1 MKRFDR
7 SGNVFERAHS
17 RIGRA
22 ARWAALAA
30 MLSPQPGAFGMAVL
44 ESGHVGLSAEAP
56 AVTANGEASLKSISY
71 TDKVVRIKLDKEVAY
86 RVFSLNAPPRV
97 VVELPNTIHGPK
109 PYEASVKDDVLK
121 RIRSSQF
128 KTAPEL
134 VTRIVFDLPRML
146 PYRAERKGDTFLIR
160 FDAGKG
166 ASPAEA
172 ETVVEGDVEAEV
184 TAAAQARVARKSTKR
199 GPKDLLA
206 SLPKNPIT
214 IDFDDADIRDVIRVL
229 AEMSGI
235 NMIYASELRGFV
247 TIHLDQVPFDE
258 VFNTVLTTQGLVS
271 QQIGNNILRILTPE
285 ALNTDRSR
293 SVTTY
298 RTFLLNY
305 GQASEIASHL
315 GAVRISPTAKVTVD
329 ARNNALIVTDTPE
342 GLAAAE
348 RLISE
353 LDRKPAQVLIE
364 TKLVQIDLNK
374 ALDLGI
380 QWEYANSRPLSD
392 RNSNSRRIIGQRVIT
407 EGSEAG
413 EGKVGFGFGSASAI
427 AGAPAVAEVV
437 VNAAD
442 AATRGTGVNLAGPTS
457 AGITF
462 GFINS
467 SELLTATLGA
477 LETERQAKTLTNPK
491 IITTNNQQAKIQIGQ
506 KVPFLQTTVSPG
518 GAATQSTVFADV
530 GFIIDVTPTINEDN
544 RIRLKVKPES
554 SAVTGTTDA
563 GPTIN
568 TTTAETE
575 VILRD
580 GDTIVIGGLV
590 SETMVEAAR
599 KVPLLGDLPV
609 LGVFFRS
616 ISESK
621 VRQELLVFI
630 TARIVPD

>member
-1 MKRFDR
+1 MKSFQTTR
-7 SGNVFERAHS
+7 
-17 RIGRA
+17 RIVGSNPARPGRA
-22 ARWAALAA
+22 VRLLALAA
-30 MLSPQPGAFGMAVL
+30 FLAPQPGAFGMAVL
-44 ESGHVGLSAEAP
+44 ESGHGDSSIDGASISS
-56 AVTANGEASLKSISY
+56 NNEASLKSISY
-71 TDKVVRIKLDKEVAY
+71 ERHAVRIKLDKEVAY
-86 RVFSLNAPPRV
+86 RVFTLNSPPRV

-128 KTAPEL
+128 KTAPEM
-134 VTRIVFDLPRML
+134 VARIVFDLPRMVAFKAV
-146 PYRAERKGDTFLIR
+146 REGDSILIR
-160 FDAGKG
+160 FDAGKDVPEM
-166 ASPAEA
+166 AAAPAKAEDLQGEA
-172 ETVVEGDVEAEV
+172 EESLS
-184 TAAAQARVARKSTKR
+184 AAAQVRVAGKSGKR
-199 GPKDLLA
+199 GPKDLLS

-235 NMIYASELRGFV
+235 NMIYASDLRGFV
-247 TIHLDQVPFDE
+247 TVHLDQVPFDE
-258 VFNTVLTTQGLVS
+258 VFSTVLTMQGLVS

-285 ALNTDRSR
+285 ALNTDRAR

-305 GQASEIASHL
+305 APAAEIATHL
-315 GAVRISPTAKVTVD
+315 AAVKISPTGRATVD
-329 ARNNALIVTDTPE
+329 PRNNALIVTDTPE

-392 RNSNSRRIIGQRVIT
+392 RNPANRRIIGQRVNT
-407 EGSEAG
+407 DGSDIAT
-413 EGKVGFGFGSASAI
+413 GKVGFVGQDAT
-427 AGAPAVAEVV
+427 GAAVVTTAL
-437 VNAAD
+437 D
-442 AATRGTGVNLAGPTS
+442 SATRGTGVNLAGPTK

-491 IITTNNQQAKIQIGQ
+491 IITTNNQNAKIQIGQ

-518 GAATQSTVFADV
+518 GTATQSTVFADV

-554 SAVTGTTDA
+554 SSVTGTTDA

-590 SETMVEAAR
+590 SESMVQAAS

-621 VRQELLVFI
+621 TRQELLVFI

>member
-1 MKRFDR
+1 MKLFRTTRRIVGIHPDR
-7 SGNVFERAHS
+7 PV
-17 RIGRA
+17 RA
-22 ARWAALAA
+22 ARLLALAA
-30 MLSPQPGAFGMAVL
+30 FLFPQPGAFGMAVL
-44 ESGHVGLSAEAP
+44 ESGHLDS
-56 AVTANGEASLKSISY
+56 TADGTSISSNNEASLKSISY
-71 TDKVVRIKLDKEVAY
+71 DRHAVRIKLDKEVAY
-86 RVFSLNAPPRV
+86 RVFTLNSPPRV
-97 VVELPNTIHGPK
+97 VVELPNTLHGPK

-128 KTAPEL
+128 KTSPEM
-134 VTRIVFDLPRML
+134 VARIVFDLPRMVAFKTV
-146 PYRAERKGDTFLIR
+146 REGDSIVLR
-160 FDAGKG
+160 FNAGKEVSES
-166 ASPAEA
+166 AAAPAREENLQGEA
-172 ETVVEGDVEAEV
+172 EESLS
-184 TAAAQARVARKSTKR
+184 AAAQVRVGGKSGKR
-199 GPKDLLA
+199 APKDILS

-235 NMIYASELRGFV
+235 NMIYASDLRGFV
-247 TIHLDQVPFDE
+247 TVHLDQVPFDE
-258 VFNTVLTTQGLVS
+258 VFSTVLTMQGLVS

-285 ALNTDRSR
+285 GLNTDRAR

-298 RTFLLNY
+298 RTFFLNY
-305 GQASEIASHL
+305 AKASDL
-315 GAVRISPTAKVTVD
+315 GAHLAAVKISPTGRFTVHTP
-329 ARNNALIVTDTPE
+329 NNALVVTDTPE

-364 TKLVQIDLNK
+364 TKLVQLSLGK
-374 ALDLGI
+374 SLDLGI
-380 QWEYANSRPLSD
+380 QWEYANNRPLSD
-392 RNSNSRRIIGQRVIT
+392 RNPANRRIIGQRVNTDGT
-407 EGSEAG
+407 EVPA
-413 EGKVGFGFGSASAI
+413 GKVGFVGQDSAGSDVVTTALDSAS
-427 AGAPAVAEVV
+427 
-437 VNAAD
+437 
-442 AATRGTGVNLAGPTS
+442 RGTGVNLAGPTK

-477 LETERQAKTLTNPK
+477 LETENEAKTLTNPK
-491 IITTNNQQAKIQIGQ
+491 IITTNNQNAKIQIGQ

-518 GAATQSTVFADV
+518 GTATQSTVFADV

-554 SAVTGTTDA
+554 SNVEGTTDA

-590 SETMVEAAR
+590 SENMVKSVS

-616 ISESK
+616 LSDTK
-621 VRQELLVFI
+621 KRQELLVFI

>member
-1 MKRFDR
+1 
-7 SGNVFERAHS
+7 
-17 RIGRA
+17 
-22 ARWAALAA
+22 
-30 MLSPQPGAFGMAVL
+30 MAVL
-44 ESGHVGLSAEAP
+44 ESGHLDS
-56 AVTANGEASLKSISY
+56 TADGTSISSNNEASLKSISY
-71 TDKVVRIKLDKEVAY
+71 DRHAVRIKLDKEVAY
-86 RVFSLNAPPRV
+86 RVFTLNSPPRV
-97 VVELPNTIHGPK
+97 VVELPNTLHGPK

-128 KTAPEL
+128 KTSPEM
-134 VTRIVFDLPRML
+134 VARIVFDLPRMVAFKTV
-146 PYRAERKGDTFLIR
+146 REGDSIVLR
-160 FDAGKG
+160 FNAGKEVSESS
-166 ASPAEA
+166 AAPAREENLQGEA
-172 ETVVEGDVEAEV
+172 EESLS
-184 TAAAQARVARKSTKR
+184 AAAQVRVGGKSGKR
-199 GPKDLLA
+199 APKDILS

-235 NMIYASELRGFV
+235 NMIYASDLRGFV
-247 TIHLDQVPFDE
+247 TVHLDQVPFDE
-258 VFNTVLTTQGLVS
+258 VFSTVLTMQGLVS

-285 ALNTDRSR
+285 GLNTDRAR

-298 RTFLLNY
+298 RTFFLNY
-305 GQASEIASHL
+305 AKASDL
-315 GAVRISPTAKVTVD
+315 GAHLAAVKISPTGRFTVHTP
-329 ARNNALIVTDTPE
+329 NNALVVTDTPE

-364 TKLVQIDLNK
+364 TKLVQLSLGK
-374 ALDLGI
+374 SLDLGI
-380 QWEYANSRPLSD
+380 QWEYANNRPLSD
-392 RNSNSRRIIGQRVIT
+392 RNPANRRIIGQRVNTDGT
-407 EGSEAG
+407 EVPA
-413 EGKVGFGFGSASAI
+413 GKVGFVGQDSAGSDVVTTALDSAS
-427 AGAPAVAEVV
+427 
-437 VNAAD
+437 
-442 AATRGTGVNLAGPTS
+442 RGTGVNLAGPTK

-477 LETERQAKTLTNPK
+477 LETENEAKTLTNPK
-491 IITTNNQQAKIQIGQ
+491 IITTNNQNAKIQIGQ

-518 GAATQSTVFADV
+518 GTATQSTVFADV

-554 SAVTGTTDA
+554 SNVEGTTDA

-590 SETMVEAAR
+590 SENMVKSVS

-616 ISESK
+616 LSDTK
-621 VRQELLVFI
+621 KRQELLVFI

>member
-1 MKRFDR
+1 
-7 SGNVFERAHS
+7 
-17 RIGRA
+17 RA
-22 ARWAALAA
+22 ARLLALAA
-30 MLSPQPGAFGMAVL
+30 FLFPQPGAFGMAVL
-44 ESGHVGLSAEAP
+44 ESGHLDS
-56 AVTANGEASLKSISY
+56 TADGTSISSNNEASLKSISY
-71 TDKVVRIKLDKEVAY
+71 DRHAVRIKLDKEVAY
-86 RVFSLNAPPRV
+86 RVFTLNSPPRV
-97 VVELPNTIHGPK
+97 VVELPNTLHGPK

-128 KTAPEL
+128 KTSPEM
-134 VTRIVFDLPRML
+134 VARIVFDLPRMVAFKTV
-146 PYRAERKGDTFLIR
+146 REGDSIVLR
-160 FDAGKG
+160 FNAGKEVSESAD
-166 ASPAEA
+166 ASAREENLQGEA
-172 ETVVEGDVEAEV
+172 EESLS
-184 TAAAQARVARKSTKR
+184 AAAQVRVGGKSGKR
-199 GPKDLLA
+199 APKDILS

-235 NMIYASELRGFV
+235 NMIYASDLRGFV
-247 TIHLDQVPFDE
+247 TVHLDQVPFDE
-258 VFNTVLTTQGLVS
+258 VFSTVLTMQGLVS

-285 ALNTDRSR
+285 GLNTDRAR

-298 RTFLLNY
+298 RTFFLNY
-305 GQASEIASHL
+305 AKAADLGSHL
-315 GAVRISPTAKVTVD
+315 AAVKISPTSRFTVD
-329 ARNNALIVTDTPE
+329 APNNALVVTDTPE

-364 TKLVQIDLNK
+364 TKLVQLSLGK
-374 ALDLGI
+374 SLDLGI

-392 RNSNSRRIIGQRVIT
+392 RNPANRRIIGQRKT
-407 EGSEAG
+407 EAG
-413 EGKVGFGFGSASAI
+413 SSPPAGKVGFVGTDAT
-427 AGAPAVAEVV
+427 GADEVTTAV
-437 VNAAD
+437 D
-442 AATRGTGVNLAGPTS
+442 SATRGTGVNLAGPTK

-467 SELLTATLGA
+467 SDLLTATLGA
-477 LETERQAKTLTNPK
+477 LETENEAKTLTNPK
-491 IITTNNQQAKIQIGQ
+491 IITTNNQNAKIQIGQ

-518 GAATQSTVFADV
+518 GTATQSTVFADV

-554 SAVTGTTDA
+554 SNVEGTTDA

-590 SETMVEAAR
+590 SENMVKSVS

-616 ISESK
+616 LSDTK
-621 VRQELLVFI
+621 KRQELLVFI

>member
-1 MKRFDR
+1 MKSFQA
-7 SGNVFERAHS
+7 SH
-17 RIGRA
+17 RIVGSQTARPGRA
-22 ARWAALAA
+22 VRLLALAA
-30 MLSPQPGAFGMAVL
+30 FLAPQPGAFGMAVL
-44 ESGHVGLSAEAP
+44 ESGHVGPSNDGASISS
-56 AVTANGEASLKSISY
+56 NNEASLKRISY
-71 TDKVVRIKLDKEVAY
+71 DQHAVRITLDKEVAY
-86 RVFSLNAPPRV
+86 RVFTLNSPPRV

-128 KTAPEL
+128 KTSPEM
-134 VTRIVFDLPRML
+134 VARIVFDLPHMVAFKTAR
-146 PYRAERKGDTFLIR
+146 EGDSVVIR
-160 FDAGKG
+160 FNAGKETTETV
-166 ASPAEA
+166 ASPAKDEDVQGEA
-172 ETVVEGDVEAEV
+172 EESLS
-184 TAAAQARVARKSTKR
+184 AAAQVRASGKSGKR
-199 GPKDLLA
+199 SPKDILS

-235 NMIYASELRGFV
+235 NMIYASDLRGFV

-258 VFNTVLTTQGLVS
+258 VFSTVLTMQGLVS

-285 ALNTDRSR
+285 GLNTDRAR

-298 RTFLLNY
+298 RTFFLNY
-305 GQASEIASHL
+305 AKAGDLGNHL
-315 GAVRISPTAKVTVD
+315 AAVKISPTARFTVD
-329 ARNNALIVTDTPE
+329 APNNALVVTDTPE

-353 LDRKPAQVLIE
+353 LDRKPTQVLIE
-364 TKLVQIDLNK
+364 TKLVQLSLNK
-374 ALDLGI
+374 SLDLGI
-380 QWEYANSRPLSD
+380 QWEYANERPLSD
-392 RNSNSRRIIGQRVIT
+392 RNPANRRIIGQRVDT
-407 EGSEAG
+407 TGSAVPA
-413 EGKVGFGFGSASAI
+413 GKVGFVGQDAT
-427 AGAPAVAEVV
+427 GANTVTTAL
-437 VNAAD
+437 D
-442 AATRGTGVNLAGPTS
+442 SATRGTGVNLAGPTK

-477 LETERQAKTLTNPK
+477 LETESEAKTLTNPK
-491 IITTNNQQAKIQIGQ
+491 IITTNNQNAKIQIGQ

-518 GAATQSTVFADV
+518 GTATQSTVFADV

-544 RIRLKVKPES
+544 RIRLKVRPES
-554 SAVTGTTDA
+554 SNVEGTTDA

-590 SETMVEAAR
+590 SENMVKSVN

-616 ISESK
+616 LSDTK
-621 VRQELLVFI
+621 KRQELLVFI